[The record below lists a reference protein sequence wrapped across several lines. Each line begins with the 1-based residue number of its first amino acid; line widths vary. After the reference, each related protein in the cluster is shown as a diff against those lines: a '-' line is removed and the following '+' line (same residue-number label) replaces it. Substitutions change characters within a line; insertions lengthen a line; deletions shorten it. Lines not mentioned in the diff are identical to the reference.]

1 MKYYHIGFDL
11 GDEFNGIATAVKL
24 SAAKALAAEIEE
36 EYGEK
41 PVIRREDNARCC
53 DT

>member
-11 GDEFNGIATAVKL
+11 GDEFNGIATA
-24 SAAKALAAEIEE
+24 AKFADAKVLAKEIEE

-41 PVIRREDNARCC
+41 PEIRREE
-53 DT
+53 TP